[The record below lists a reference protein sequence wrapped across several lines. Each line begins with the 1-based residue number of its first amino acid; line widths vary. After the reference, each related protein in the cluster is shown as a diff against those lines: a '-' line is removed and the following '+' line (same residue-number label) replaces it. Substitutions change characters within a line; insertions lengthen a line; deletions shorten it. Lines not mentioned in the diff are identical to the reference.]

1 MNRAGTRLLHPRLP
15 TPHTKRAHAASSR
28 VDMGI
33 TRLLKFKR
41 KNRYKKAA
49 LAAPRHF
56 CTKAVVIRLRWLRRC
71 AFRHPKMTTESTLS
85 GSASPDCGDQQDPY
99 QVLDD
104 LRHAA
109 MENVARQQLAI
120 KQETER
126 LRREL
131 NELRRGTGECGQLLP
146 VQPEDVEKLAE
157 EIQESFV
164 CGTAD
169 AYKIE
174 GDLHEAYIVC
184 KIVRQRAQSILKDV
198 AEVNEI
204 CDNLANFSADS
215 DDDEEPGGAEGR
227 IIQHPVEVGCAV
239 SVLTP
244 GQVLG

>member
-1 MNRAGTRLLHPRLP
+1 MGAPRGLSP
-15 TPHTKRAHAASSR
+15 IFDWIYTTAASVEISS
-28 VDMGI
+28 V
-33 TRLLKFKR
+33 TRFLWEPQGACGLPRGNVWNSVEIILLKFKR

-131 NELRRGTGECGQLLP
+131 NELRRDTGECGQLLP
-146 VQPEDVEKLAE
+146 VQPEDVEKLEE

-174 GDLHEAYIVC
+174 DDLHEAHIVC
-184 KIVRQRAQSILKDV
+184 KIVRQRVQAILKDV
-198 AEVNEI
+198 AEVDQI
-204 CDNLANFSADS
+204 CDNLVNFSADS
-215 DDDEEPGGAEGR
+215 DDDEELGSAEG
-227 IIQHPVEVGCAV
+227 EAM
-239 SVLTP
+239 S
-244 GQVLG
+244 